1 MSLFYDAPKDFN
13 DVTKKK
19 KNEQAQQQQAVK
31 QKVEN
36 TPAPYNKAKAA
47 PTLSEQY
54 KETAAKN
61 KSSSSKSS
69 QSKKSNSSSS
79 GNSRSYLSSA
89 VKKNNVR
96 NDFSVGKET
105 SIFSRAA
112 RDNVSS
118 DTRNIFAP
126 NAVFGSDVFGKISR
140 GSSVSSKDSSNIS
153 ADAIKLNPQFLY
165 NNDNTAFYND
175 FQEKSSRNKQY
186 NPFIAQTDILKQTG
200 SHILNPDSNYIP
212 SRIEALQYIKIPDKI
227 NTPRSLRKN
236 IAPYVELG
244 KKSDNILNSGN
255 IVEREYGKKAVNN
268 VLYDTVTY
276 TTDKGKKI
284 ELLRDSAFTD
294 KYDAQYLKKY
304 MNNDQLNTYYY
315 LLGKFGS
322 DEAEDYLYN
331 EVAKTAED
339 IDYSNLN
346 IERNKKLAQEN
357 PIITGAVMPFS
368 GINSSIQGTRNIVQD
383 ILSDDKNS
391 DVINSRNTSASDAY
405 YGRMQG
411 VEEGEG
417 SALEKLVKKVVYSTL
432 YELPNMALSTIP
444 VVGKGLSTV
453 AGATSAM
460 NDKYAQLRRDGNL
473 DNAGATADVVL
484 TGALSAA
491 DWDLIGDA
499 MAAPAGSLIGYDSPV
514 KAAISSVVENA
525 LSGAGVEATKSTI
538 ETAVDNA
545 TLGRDSDYIRA
556 FEEYKKLGMSDGE
569 AFKSA
574 VYNVYLR
581 PAATDAIIG
590 AATDATLGI
599 YDTYNFYADAPR
611 PVDIFENYEN
621 NMHASLPLF

>member
-200 SHILNPDSNYIP
+200 SHILNSDSNYIP
-212 SRIEALQYIKIPDKI
+212 SRIEAFEYIKTPDKI

-276 TTDKGKKI
+276 TTDQGKKI
-284 ELLRDSAFTD
+284 ELLRDSALTD

-331 EVAKTAED
+331 EVAKTADD

-346 IERNKKLAQEN
+346 IERNKKFAQEH
-357 PIITGAVMPFS
+357 PVITGAIMPFT
-368 GINSSIQGTRNIVQD
+368 GAHNIVQGVSNIVSD
-383 ILSDDKNS
+383 LSGDEITARD
-391 DVINSRNTSASDAY
+391 TSAADAF

-411 VEEGEG
+411 VEEGGG
-417 SALEKLVKKVVYSTL
+417 SALGKLAKQGIYSAL
-432 YELPNMALSTIP
+432 YSLPQDVLNTVP
-444 VVGKGLSTV
+444 VVGTGLSTAAGV
-453 AGATSAM
+453 ASDVG
-460 NDKYAQLRRDGNL
+460 DKYAQLHRDGNL
-473 DNAGATADVVL
+473 DNAGAAADVIL
-484 TGALSAA
+484 TGSLGAA

-499 MAAPAGSLIGYDSPV
+499 ISTRVEKLIGNNSTV
-514 KAAISSVVENA
+514 KNAISSVVENA
-525 LSGAGVEATKSTI
+525 LSSAGIEATKSTI
-538 ETAVDNA
+538 ETAVDSA
-545 TLGRDSDYIRA
+545 TLGRDSDYSRT

-569 AFKSA
+569 AFRSA

-590 AATDATLGI
+590 AATDAIWGTR
-599 YDTYNFYADAPR
+599 DKDKSNADAPSH
-611 PVDIFENYEN
+611 VNIFENYAN
-621 NMHASLPLF
+621 NRHYSSHLF